1 MSARVCECEGVCARI
16 CVCEGV
22 CGVCVCVDVSE
33 PLRVCG
39 CVWMRARVVVCVRMC
54 GYECVCVCER
64 VCKTL
69 LSLKDILISLL
80 AHTVVSIR
88 SYTRS
93 RQ

>member
-1 MSARVCECEGVCARI
+1 MRGCVSARVCVRGYVCARV
-16 CVCEGV
+16 CVGC
-22 CGVCVCVDVSE
+22 VCVCVDVSE